1 MNDPAAV
8 NELSNRE
15 DNVRAALR
23 LSMTPGVGPK
33 IFAQLVESFG
43 SAQAVLEANQDQL
56 SQIPGIGGKLIHA
69 ITVDSR
75 EVDVDQEW
83 NRCRDNKIDV
93 VPCDDATYPENLTEI
108 YDPPSILYRKGS
120 WEPAYKIAVAI
131 VGTRH
136 ASRYGIRQA
145 ERIATGLAHAGI
157 TVVSG
162 LARGIDA
169 AAHQGA
175 LKAGGKTVAVL
186 GGGILN
192 LYPPEHRGLA
202 EQVAENGCLMSEMP
216 TMHAPRSS
224 SFPRRNRIISGIS
237 LGVLV
242 VEAAERS
249 GSLITARHA
258 MEQNRE
264 VFAIPGS
271 VESRVS
277 KGCHHLIR
285 DGATLVETVDDI
297 LEQLGPLST
306 PLVGEDNKEIRNP
319 AELQLDDQQRVIL
332 DAIDVEP
339 TGIDEIVARTQL
351 PVPRVLASVSI
362 LEMRRLI
369 RRVSGSSVARV

>member
-1 MNDPAAV
+1 MNDHAAL
-8 NELSNRE
+8 NNLANSDE
-15 DNVRAALR
+15 NVHAALR

-33 IFAQLVESFG
+33 IYAQLIEQFG
-43 SAQAVLEANQDQL
+43 SAQNVFAANAEQL
-56 SQIPGIGGKLIHA
+56 SQLPGIGGKLIHA
-69 ITVDSR
+69 ITVLSR
-75 EVDVDQEW
+75 EVDVEQEW
-83 NRCRDNKIDV
+83 DRCRKNKIDIV
-93 VPCDDATYPENLTEI
+93 TIGDDDYPENLTEI
-108 YDPPSILYRKGS
+108 YDPPSFLYRNGS
-120 WEPAYKIAVAI
+120 WEATYKISIAI

-145 ERIATGLAHAGI
+145 ERIAAGLAHAGV

-169 AAHQGA
+169 AAHNGA

-186 GGGILN
+186 GGGLLN
-192 LYPPEHRGLA
+192 LYPPEHKELA
-202 EQVAENGCLMSEMP
+202 EQITVNGCLVSEMP

-297 LEQLGPLST
+297 LEQLGPLSNPIKT
-306 PLVGEDNKEIRNP
+306 ADEKEIRSP
-319 AELQLDDQQRVIL
+319 GELQLDDQQRVIL

-339 TGIDEIVARTQL
+339 TAIDEIVSRTQL

-369 RRVSGSSVARV
+369 RRVSGSSVVRI